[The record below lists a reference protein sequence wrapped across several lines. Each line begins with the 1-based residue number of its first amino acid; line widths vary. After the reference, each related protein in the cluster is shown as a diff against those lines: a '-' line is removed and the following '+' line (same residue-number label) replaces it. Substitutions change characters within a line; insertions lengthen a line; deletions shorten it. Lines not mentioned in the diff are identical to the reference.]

1 MDSADASD
9 LRDFLSNNNARMD
22 HQEEQMLATGR
33 AVQALVVQV
42 SELTTQFQH
51 LRSPTKL
58 TSTTSSFNFNEHQT
72 TSWAAS
78 THTRSSFSLAALRST
93 HSRRRWDGSFIVQL
107 WAVRPHTC
115 WLIFGWRTNPFRIIP
130 SSSRRWLLSVS
141 GMRRRSGTCSC
152 MGWLTGFRRK
162 SSQWNY
168 PLILMESSN

>member
-1 MDSADASD
+1 MSVTERSDHTMDSADASD

-72 TSWAAS
+72 TS
-78 THTRSSFSLAALRST
+78 
-93 HSRRRWDGSFIVQL
+93 
-107 WAVRPHTC
+107 
-115 WLIFGWRTNPFRIIP
+115 
-130 SSSRRWLLSVS
+130 
-141 GMRRRSGTCSC
+141 
-152 MGWLTGFRRK
+152 
-162 SSQWNY
+162 
-168 PLILMESSN
+168 

>member
-1 MDSADASD
+1 MKQILKSRGFQANQALIQCFNVRCFVFYTRFEASASNVTSLAWTLTNKFQYFTFAAESSFVSVTERSDHTMDSADASD

-72 TSWAAS
+72 TS
-78 THTRSSFSLAALRST
+78 
-93 HSRRRWDGSFIVQL
+93 
-107 WAVRPHTC
+107 
-115 WLIFGWRTNPFRIIP
+115 
-130 SSSRRWLLSVS
+130 
-141 GMRRRSGTCSC
+141 
-152 MGWLTGFRRK
+152 
-162 SSQWNY
+162 
-168 PLILMESSN
+168 